1 MKLVPELNSVHSLV
15 QTNSLTE
22 IGIKNI
28 NNDVCL
34 VLVLDTHYLSMV
46 QYIYQVNRKEIMYE
60 LIKARISCLEDIVNK
75 LEKYLSDTFRTVEQ
89 EYGFSLEN
97 MRDIFSSDEILASIK
112 LLVDEEFG
120 IFNHLKDLMN
130 FVDKPKAYLTEIN
143 LIKLCKE
150 FYEYLVDIEYD
161 RDDLEYVYDTLT
173 DISAKDNFEYVYVV
187 DSLKEMISD
196 LQEDII

>member
-1 MKLVPELNSVHSLV
+1 
-15 QTNSLTE
+15 
-22 IGIKNI
+22 
-28 NNDVCL
+28 
-34 VLVLDTHYLSMV
+34 
-46 QYIYQVNRKEIMYE
+46 MYE